1 MSEMTPEERKERI
14 DQIKFKMKAIGIAA
28 LFIHSLKQ
36 GTDQS
41 DEKELTRHRMEVIY
55 ED

>member
-14 DQIKFKMKAIGIAA
+14 GQIKFKIKAIGLAA

-36 GTDQS
+36 STDQS
-41 DEKELTRHRMEVIY
+41 DEKALTKHRMEVIY